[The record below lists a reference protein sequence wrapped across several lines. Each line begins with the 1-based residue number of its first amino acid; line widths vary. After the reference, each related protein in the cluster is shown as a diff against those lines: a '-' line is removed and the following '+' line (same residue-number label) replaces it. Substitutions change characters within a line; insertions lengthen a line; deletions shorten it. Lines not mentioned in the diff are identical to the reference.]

1 MAKSWYLKI
10 RKWDIHRAS
19 DSRNWMN
26 LLITV
31 SQHSSKISR
40 GNYLSLTFCC
50 DFGHVWLSQSLLVES
65 SVSAFM
71 YQLLSLLDS
80 LALFTPLF
88 SSVYHLMK
96 SLTHFKVSLKPLDTV
111 KVLLRSGVCIF
122 SPFFYLFICGV
133 SLLGFHSD
141 CLSQALLCCL
151 CGLVPVCIMQLL
163 VVAVLSV
170 PLYLYFRALRASP
183 AIGAANPSWYVTIGC
198 LHVSYFL

>member
-96 SLTHFKVSLKPLDTV
+96 SLTHFNVSLKPLDTV

-122 SPFFYLFICGV
+122 SPFFLSLYLLCV
-133 SLLGFHSD
+133 SSGFS
-141 CLSQALLCCL
+141 LWLPQSGFALLFMWSGACMYNAAACCCCL
-151 CGLVPVCIMQLL
+151 ECPSL
-163 VVAVLSV
+163 
-170 PLYLYFRALRASP
+170 PLF
-183 AIGAANPSWYVTIGC
+183 
-198 LHVSYFL
+198 